1 MERHATEVVWQRP
14 DNRRA
19 SSTVLAISSMRLPY
33 YSRAHIPLPLPP
45 PIHNTH
51 LSSRSQ
57 NIDFNSRGIERV
69 TEGKDRLG
77 KEGDASREVEASKCS
92 SRLHTSPKHLL
103 SSFRSS
109 FSLCLLGLARAL
121 CISKQKHLKCD

>member
-33 YSRAHIPLPLPP
+33 YSRAHIPPP
-45 PIHNTH
+45 ASKTHNMH
-51 LSSRSQ
+51 LHLAS

-69 TEGKDRLG
+69 TEGKYRLA
-77 KEGDASREVEASKCS
+77 KEVGISREVDASKWP
-92 SRLHTSPKHLL
+92 SRLHISPKHLL
-103 SSFRSS
+103 SSFGSM
-109 FSLCLLGLARAL
+109 C
-121 CISKQKHLKCD
+121 